1 MADAAPA
8 AVPEG
13 PAAAA
18 AVGAGGDVGGA
29 ADTAVGNQAPLR
41 PDLPPAIPVSQPLK
55 DLQQAQGESW
65 VDVVTANPRDGEALG
80 AFFFL
85 ALHTTPLVYI

>member
-13 PAAAA
+13 GPAAVA

-65 VDVVTANPRDGEALG
+65 VDVASS
-80 AFFFL
+80 
-85 ALHTTPLVYI
+85 LVVGC